1 MSRRRYAEF
10 MRERWRIMLGY
21 TGLVSVLVGLIILL
35 PCAGLP
41 FFPGESNLAWGV
53 ALPGL
58 GLSLLGGL
66 TWGGL
71 LPRGGAT
78 ISLQEGA
85 VVVVLSWLLAV
96 LTGAMPFILI
106 GGLNFTQA
114 VFEATSAWTTTGLSV
129 VHVENA
135 SRMLLLFRS
144 VMQLAGGAG
153 LAIIMLSAL
162 TGPSGSGLS
171 AAEGR
176 ADQLVPNVRR
186 SAKLVMT
193 MYSGYVLVGC
203 LALYFAG
210 MGWFDAINHAFC
222 ALSTG
227 GFSTKAASIGYWNS
241 PSVEAVTIVLM
252 LLGTMNFVTGYALM
266 HGKIRAVCKNGE
278 IRLQMLLLPA
288 AALIAFFGVTVKIYA
303 TVGQQVRVAV
313 FETVSA
319 LSTTGF
325 STVGYGDWNGLGWLL
340 LVGLMIVGGG
350 TGSTAGGLKQYRV
363 YVLYRNLTTELRRMF
378 LPRHVVMEPDVWV
391 GEQQRFLQDTDIR
404 QISAFTFLYILT
416 LALGTGIVASYG
428 YSLKESLFEFAS
440 ALGTVGLS
448 VGVTAADAP
457 AGLLWTQ
464 TIGMLLGRLEFFVVF
479 VGLGRILTVPPIFFK
494 GAKLRTLL
502 Y

>member
-1 MSRRRYAEF
+1 MSRQRYAEF
-10 MRERWRIMLGY
+10 MRYRWRIMLGY
-21 TGLVSVLVGLIILL
+21 AGLVSVLVGLIIVA
-35 PCAGLP
+35 PCLGLP
-41 FFPGESNLAWGV
+41 FYPGEWDLAWGV
-53 ALPGL
+53 ALPGT
-58 GLSLLGGL
+58 GLSVLGAII
-66 TWGGL
+66 WRGL

-78 ISLQEGA
+78 LSLQEGA

-96 LTGAMPFILI
+96 LVGAVPFILI
-106 GGLNFTQA
+106 GGLNFPQA

-129 VHVENA
+129 VNVENA
-135 SRMLLLFRS
+135 CHLLLLFRS

-193 MYSGYVLVGC
+193 IYSGYVVAGC
-203 LALYFAG
+203 VALYFAG
-210 MGWFDAINHAFC
+210 MGWFDAINHAFA

-227 GFSTKAASIGYWNS
+227 GFSTRTASIGYWNS
-241 PSVEAVTIVLM
+241 PGVESVTILLM

-266 HGKIRAVCKNGE
+266 HGKFRSFFKNGE
-278 IRLQMLLLPA
+278 IRLQMT
-288 AALIAFFGVTVKIYA
+288 LIPIAILIVFSGVTVQLYA
-303 TVGQQVRVAV
+303 SAGKQVRVAI

-325 STVGYGDWNGLGWLL
+325 STVGYGNWNGLGWLIL
-340 LVGLMIVGGG
+340 IGLMIVGGG

-363 YVLYRNLTTELRRMF
+363 YALYRSLITELRRMF
-378 LPRHVVMEPDVWV
+378 LPRHAVAETDVWV
-391 GEQQRFLQDTDIR
+391 GEQRRFLQDSDIR
-404 QISAFTFLYILT
+404 QIAAFAFLYVLT
-416 LALGTGIVASYG
+416 LVLGTGITASFG

-448 VGVTAADAP
+448 VGVTSSAAP
-457 AGLLWTQ
+457 VGLLWTE
-464 TIGMLLGRLEFFVVF
+464 ISGMILGRLEFFVIF
-479 VGLGRILTVPPIFFK
+479 LGIGKILKGLSESCRELLTT
-494 GAKLRTLL
+494 G
-502 Y
+502 